1 MKYEQHHW
9 FICVD
14 FEMVNILLGEQTFF
28 FCQVRE
34 WSSREGQEPGVKN
47 VI

>member
-9 FICVD
+9 FICVYEQHHWFICVD
-14 FEMVNILLGEQTFF
+14 FKMINILLGEQTFF

-34 WSSREGQEPGVKN
+34 
-47 VI
+47 